1 MYFIILLSAT
11 VHDVVAKSRFPPL
24 FECKHNYKNTDKKKK
39 KKIRNFFCGNITVEY
54 EVDILFFILLNFRE
68 ILFLKKFTTS
78 KKNRQLR
85 VDKENEFILRNIYFL
100 FKEPPFQRLQLIFR

>member
-54 EVDILFFILLNFRE
+54 EVDIFVFHFT
-68 ILFLKKFTTS
+68 KFP
-78 KKNRQLR
+78 
-85 VDKENEFILRNIYFL
+85 RNIIS
-100 FKEPPFQRLQLIFR
+100 KEIHNK